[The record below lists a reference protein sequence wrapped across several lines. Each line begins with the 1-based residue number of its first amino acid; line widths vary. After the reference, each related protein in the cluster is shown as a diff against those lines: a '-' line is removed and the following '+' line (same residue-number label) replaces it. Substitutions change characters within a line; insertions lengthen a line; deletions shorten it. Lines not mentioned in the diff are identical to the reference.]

1 MKNTFW
7 TWIFE
12 TIAVAA
18 LLGLLPV
25 LITIYYIAFGG
36 TI

>member
-1 MKNTFW
+1 MKTTFW
-7 TWIFE
+7 TWVFE
-12 TIAVAA
+12 TVAVAA
-18 LLGLLPV
+18 LLGLLPA